1 MVEEVAEGGETVGG
15 AEAAASAS
23 FDGGLIGVRDGS
35 VRGLGCGGDG
45 SATGFT
51 GMGLGSAAGSGTAGT
66 EGEEG
71 DIGETKKAAIADSS
85 G

>member
-1 MVEEVAEGGETVGG
+1 
-15 AEAAASAS
+15 
-23 FDGGLIGVRDGS
+23 
-35 VRGLGCGGDG
+35 
-45 SATGFT
+45 
-51 GMGLGSAAGSGTAGT
+51 MGLGLAAGSGTAGT